1 MLGGREECRG
11 HGGEI
16 FLGQTVEVPVGVFF
30 RILGELHDERGV
42 RHVGGNLHEVLV
54 ELYRIDVRHAALLQ
68 DLGVQGGELVAHGGV
83 GVLGL
88 LLDED
93 DLLAL
98 LGQLAAG
105 GDAGEAVAADDG
117 VAGQLLGEVGDLGRR
132 RHPAGVGDVVDV
144 HVGRAGALG
153 GRLGRITRAAVRARA
168 ARGAVAGRRAAGE
181 PCGSGGH
188 GGHSTH
194 ADERAAGDALVC
206 CLAHNP

>member
-1 MLGGREECRG
+1 MLGGREEGRG

-16 FLGQTVEVPVGVFF
+16 FLGQTVEVPVGVLF

-54 ELYRIDVRHAALLQ
+54 ELYRINVRHAALLQ
-68 DLGVQGGELVAHGGV
+68 NLGVQGGELVAHGGV

-132 RHPAGVGDVVDV
+132 RHPAGVGDVVDM

-153 GRLGRITRAAVRARA
+153 GRLGVGVACALAAARA
-168 ARGAVAGRRAAGE
+168 AAGRRAAGQ
-181 PCGSGGH
+181 PGSAGGH
-188 GGHSTH
+188 GGHGAHT
-194 ADERAAGDALVC
+194 DERAAGHALIR